1 MSTESRVTTSSRA
14 LAPECTWICVP
25 AKAAFT
31 SAYFVSLPIT
41 TWAGFQAK
49 AWVMSRSAWFW
60 AVMTSTENSDGCSA
74 ITSKACVPMDP
85 VLPKIAIL
93 FIAAS
98 PLFVPQNWSTPGDTT
113 RSWPRF
119 QTRLRINARCD
130 SRNRDCVYPFPRNTR

>member
-1 MSTESRVTTSSRA
+1 MSTESRVTTSSSA
-14 LAPECTWICVP
+14 LAPECTWISVP

-31 SAYFVSLPIT
+31 SAYFASFPIT

-60 AVMTSTENSDGCSA
+60 AVKTSTENSEGCSA

-93 FIAAS
+93 FIAAW
-98 PLFVPQNWSTPGDTT
+98 PLFVLQNWSILVDTT
-113 RSWPRF
+113 ASSPQF
-119 QTRLRINARCD
+119 QTRPHTNARCD
-130 SRNRDCVYPFPRNTR
+130 SRNRDCVYPFLPSTR